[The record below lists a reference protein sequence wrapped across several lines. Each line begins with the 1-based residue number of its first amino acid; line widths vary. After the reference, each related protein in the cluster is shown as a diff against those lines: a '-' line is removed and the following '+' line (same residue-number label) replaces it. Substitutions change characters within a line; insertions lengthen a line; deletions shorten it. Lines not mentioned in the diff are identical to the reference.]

1 MAKMTDK
8 QKKRLKTLGVGSLIV
23 GILLLLCLPNY
34 FSLRKLSKENQT
46 LTLNNQELS
55 EQLSNCIRKGAC
67 FVRYCVKPIEINPTL
82 AGGYTVCIDGVP
94 TLLKGVGYRP
104 TPIGKGYDYDF
115 FADET
120 KPWLVDGK
128 LMQEA
133 GINCVRIYS
142 AGADLE
148 QVKEFI
154 RDMYEKFGIYTI
166 MSDWLG
172 LWEYPRA
179 NYADKEFQQKT
190 KERILKMV
198 AALKS
203 EKGLL
208 MWILGNENNYSFTD
222 RLIFWT
228 SPEIEAL
235 PTLYQKQIKR
245 AQIYYSFINDLTQ
258 EIKRIDKV
266 HPVALGN
273 GEANYLEIASKFCP
287 DIDVLAIIIY
297 RGKTFGNLFQ
307 NVRNV
312 FDKPILLS
320 EFGCDSYDAY
330 KSEED
335 QDVQSLFL
343 LSQWDEI
350 YKNSVF
356 SGNESGNVIGGCLFE
371 WNDEWWKH
379 NEGYQNDWSIHNT
392 EAGWSQGSYFFDV
405 KAEDGMNMNE
415 EWFGII
421 SLSEEIENG
430 INKRIPKKS
439 YHDLKSFFADLD
451 VDLSQ

>member
-1 MAKMTDK
+1 MPKMSKK
-8 QKKRLKTLGVGSLIV
+8 QKKLLKILGIV
-23 GILLLLCLPNY
+23 GLFIVILVTLYLPNY
-34 FSLRKLSKENQT
+34 FFLKKLNSEKQTLLLENQR
-46 LTLNNQELS
+46 LRGGINRLR
-55 EQLSNCIRKGAC
+55 RKSSY
-67 FVRYCVKPIEINPTL
+67 FKRYCVKPVEINPTID
-82 AGGYTVCIDGVP
+82 GGYTLCIEGVP
-94 TLLKGVGYRP
+94 VLLKGVGYQP
-104 TPIGKGYDYDF
+104 TPIRKGYDYDF
-115 FADET
+115 FADKN
-120 KPWLVDGK
+120 KPWLIDGK

-172 LWEYPRA
+172 LWDWPRA
-179 NYADKEFQQKT
+179 NYADEEFKQKT

-198 AALKS
+198 AQLKN

-208 MWILGNENNYSFTD
+208 MWILGNENNRTFSGE
-222 RLIFWT
+222 IGFWT
-228 SPEIEAL
+228 SPQIEAL
-235 PTLYQKQIKR
+235 ETLPAKQTKR
-245 AQIYYSFINDLTQ
+245 AEIYYSFVNDLAQ
-258 EIKRIDKV
+258 EIKRIDKI

-273 GEANYLEIASKFCP
+273 AKTDYLNVAAEFCP
-287 DIDVLAIIIY
+287 DIDVLAIIAY

-307 NVRNV
+307 NIWHIFNR
-312 FDKPILLS
+312 PILLS

-330 KSEED
+330 KKQEN
-335 QDVQSLFL
+335 QDVQSVFL
-343 LSQWDEI
+343 LSQWSEI

-379 NEGYQNDWSIHNT
+379 NEGYQADWSVHNT

-405 KAEDGMNMNE
+405 KAKNNMNMNE
-415 EWFGII
+415 EWFGIV
-421 SLSEEIENG
+421 SLSEEIEDG
-430 INKRIPKKS
+430 INKRVPKKS
-439 YHDLKSFFADLD
+439 YYDLKSFFTDLD
-451 VDLSQ
+451 LDLSQ